1 MKLAII
7 GLPQAGATTLF
18 RALTGLGE
26 RTHAR
31 PGEVHVA
38 AVKVPDRRVDFLAKM
53 ANPKKISYATID
65 CFEVPGFFSTR
76 TGGVGADSAAVNT
89 VRDADALLKVLR
101 KFDSEFAPNP
111 RGANDPLR
119 DLRDIDDELLTL
131 DLAIIEKR
139 VARLQ
144 KDVTKPTPEQERL
157 RAELAALER
166 CLAAI
171 SEGTPLTGVK
181 LNTEE
186 EKLLRGYRFLSAK
199 PCIHVVNVNES
210 NMADPDS
217 LRGLP
222 LENSLS
228 CCAKIEA
235 ELQELDEA
243 DQKAFLADLGIGELA
258 RDRIIHL
265 AYSVLG
271 CITFLTFSSVEVKAW
286 TLRKGGT
293 AIEAAETIH
302 SDLARGFIRAEVIAF
317 SDLEALGSVRE
328 VRTHGKELV
337 EGRDHVIR
345 DGDIVNIRFNV

>member
-7 GLPQAGATTLF
+7 GLPQSGVTTLF
-18 RALTGLGE
+18 RALTGTSD
-26 RTHAR
+26 RVHAR
-31 PGEVHVA
+31 PGEIHIA

-53 ANPKKISYATID
+53 ANTKKITHATIEF
-65 CFEVPGFFSTR
+65 FEVPGVFSAR
-76 TGGVGADSAAVNT
+76 SGGASIDSAAVNT

-101 KFDSEFAPNP
+101 AFDSELSPNP
-111 RGANDPLR
+111 RGSNDPLR
-119 DLRDIDDELLTL
+119 DLRDINDELLTL
-131 DLAIIEKR
+131 DLAVIEKR
-139 VARLQ
+139 IARLQ
-144 KDVTKPTPEQERL
+144 KDITKPAPEQERYRL
-157 RAELAALER
+157 ELAALER
-166 CLAAI
+166 CLVAA
-171 SEGTPLTGVK
+171 SEGTPLTKVP
-181 LNTEE
+181 LSAEE

-199 PCIHVVNVNES
+199 PCVHVVNVNES
-210 NMADPDS
+210 NIANPDT

-222 LENSLS
+222 LENSIS
-228 CCAKIEA
+228 CCAQIEA
-235 ELQELDEA
+235 EIEELDPA

-293 AIEAAETIH
+293 AIEAAATIH

-317 SDLEALGSVRE
+317 NDLEALGSVRE
-328 VRTHGKELV
+328 VRAHGKELV